1 MVGRP
6 NQSKKNILFQTTTDI
21 CRRGRHVE
29 SLQTNLV
36 SSLVGDVTYI
46 TRHEA
51 GNLTV
56 FSLRFF
62 YIRFESPEIS
72 VRSNIVLTYS
82 L

>member
-6 NQSKKNILFQTTTDI
+6 NQSKKILFQTTMDI

-29 SLQTNLV
+29 SLRPNLV
-36 SSLVGDVTYI
+36 TSMVGDVTYI

-62 YIRFESPEIS
+62 TY
-72 VRSNIVLTYS
+72 VLKAPKS
-82 L
+82 QLEVI

>member
-29 SLQTNLV
+29 SLQPNLV

-46 TRHEA
+46 TRYEA
-51 GNLTV
+51 ENLTV
-56 FSLRFF
+56 FSLRF
-62 YIRFESPEIS
+62 
-72 VRSNIVLTYS
+72 LTYVLKAPKS
-82 L
+82 QLEVI